1 MISGSWVSMMTTLLE
16 ILKHLDVISPKD
28 YELEGKEG
36 YVEIGPYTMKEQS
49 NTTINRVLVTVFPS
63 PKAIAKASQDKANL
77 IISAI
82 PMLAKPT
89 RQIVGLD
96 LVRLR
101 LLAKNYI
108 SMYIMGS
115 SWIAAK
121 DGLTDALA
129 DSLNLSISKKFNI
142 RGKEANL
149 IPIGRICETPS
160 EMNHSGFANY
170 ISSKLGISNITFT
183 GTIDDEVEDVLV
195 CAGNLMNKDILLKIL
210 QEGIR
215 SIVVGHLD
223 SKDRLLANTL
233 GMNIVELGS
242 FVTEAPGMKRLRHQL
257 SLEFPEMKIEFTD
270 TEPITQVL
278 RPYTDEMA

>member
-1 MISGSWVSMMTTLLE
+1 MSMMTTLLE

-36 YVEIGPYTMKEQS
+36 YVELGPYTTKEQS
-49 NTTINRVLVTVFPS
+49 NTTINRVLVTVYPS

-82 PMLAKPT
+82 PMLARPT

-96 LVRLR
+96 LIRLR

-121 DGLTDALA
+121 DGLTDALS
-129 DSLNLSISKKFNI
+129 DSLNLSISRKFNV

-149 IPIGRICETPS
+149 IPIGRICKAPT

-183 GTIDDEVEDVLV
+183 GTIDDEVEDVLL
-195 CAGNLMNKDILLKIL
+195 CAGDLINEEILLRVL

-215 SIVVGHLD
+215 SVIVGHLD
-223 SKDRLLANTL
+223 AKDRLVGNTL
-233 GMNIVELGS
+233 GMNILELGS

-257 SLEFPEMKIEFTD
+257 SLEFPELKIEFTETD
-270 TEPITQVL
+270 PITQTL